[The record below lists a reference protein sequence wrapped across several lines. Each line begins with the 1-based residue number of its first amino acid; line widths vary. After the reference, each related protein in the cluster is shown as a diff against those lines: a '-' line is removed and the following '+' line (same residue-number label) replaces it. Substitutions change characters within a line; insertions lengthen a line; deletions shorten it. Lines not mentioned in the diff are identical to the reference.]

1 MKWVTRGFE
10 TQEGIFGIVE
20 VKCLTRKESQ
30 ENQWKFMPFQSY
42 HLKVSADWEI
52 HC

>member
-20 VKCLTRKESQ
+20 VAVKWLACKISD
-30 ENQWKFMPFQSY
+30 ENKWNSFLF
-42 HLKVSADWEI
+42 
-52 HC
+52 